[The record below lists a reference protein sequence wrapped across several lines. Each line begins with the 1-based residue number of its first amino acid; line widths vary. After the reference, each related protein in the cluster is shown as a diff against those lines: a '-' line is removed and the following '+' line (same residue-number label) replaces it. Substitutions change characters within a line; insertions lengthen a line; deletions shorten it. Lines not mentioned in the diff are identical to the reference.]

1 MNRLKGFRREDGT
14 LGIRNHLFILPA
26 VVCANQVAIDVARRH
41 PTLKYIEHQHGCA
54 QIGQDLIQTQRVF
67 SNLSIHPNTY
77 ASVFVGLGCE
87 GIIAK
92 DLYRR
97 TKERSA
103 KALQLVII
111 QESGGTLGA
120 GSVVENWLLERQR
133 ELSQLPMVDV
143 AWSDLRVGLLF
154 DDDITPAS
162 EGLVRELTGAISDLG
177 AHLIVPDTKADYLA
191 DCATPAFCDY
201 GDVATGRS
209 TAMKAGSNELET
221 ATGLTA
227 SGAHL
232 LIHFATRPHAFGIP
246 LAPVVRVGL
255 DNLALAQF
263 DGDLDTKLTDARQI
277 PGVVEQLARIVAGE
291 ATVAEELGMD
301 DFALYRIGPTV

>member
-1 MNRLKGFRREDGT
+1 MSGIKGFRREDGT

-41 PTLKYIEHQHGCA
+41 SALKYIEHQHGCA
-54 QIGQDLIQTQRVF
+54 QIGADLIQTQRVF

-92 DLYRR
+92 ELYAK

-120 GSVVENWLLERQR
+120 ESAVENWLLERQQ
-133 ELSQLPMVDV
+133 ELSALPLVD
-143 AWSDLRVGLLF
+143 ATWSDLRVGLLF
-154 DDDITPAS
+154 DEITDSAKVNVH
-162 EGLVRELTGAISDLG
+162 EWLGALWDLG
-177 AHLIVPDTKADYLA
+177 VNFIVPDTHSQVLA
-191 DCATPAFCDY
+191 PFETPTTCDY
-201 GDVATGRS
+201 GEAAQGRNV
-209 TAMKAGSNELET
+209 AMKAGSNELET

-227 SGAHL
+227 SGAHVL
-232 LIHFATRPHAFGIP
+232 VHFVGKPHAFGIP
-246 LAPVVRVGL
+246 LAPMVRYGI
-255 DNLALAQF
+255 DETAYGQF
-263 DGDLDTKLTDARQI
+263 AGDWDGKLTDVSQI
-277 PGVVEQLARIVAGE
+277 PGLVEQLAQIVSGE
-291 ATVAEELGMD
+291 ASAAEELGMD